1 MSKKL
6 NLKLIALFVIA
17 VGLLVAVT
25 SSKAYAEDCEAVYG
39 GGEKCIVNKSF
50 RITKEVREKGEDD
63 DDAED
68 KINVDKG
75 EEFVFVITIKNTGEV
90 EVDDMK
96 MKDFLP
102 DELKLIKGDLTEEW
116 NNFDSG
122 DKKTFHLTVK
132 VKDLEFERD
141 NFEKCIVNKAEV
153 RKDGDFEGADTATVC
168 YKKGEISELPETGA
182 TAGIALSGLG
192 TGLTAFG
199 VLIRKKFNA

>member
-1 MSKKL
+1 MFKKL
-6 NLKLIALFVIA
+6 NLKLIAISVTA
-17 VGLLVAVT
+17 AGLLVAVT
-25 SSKAYAEDCEAVYG
+25 NNKVYAEDCEAVYG

-50 RITKEVREKGEDD
+50 RITKEVREKDEDD

-68 KINVDKG
+68 KINVEKG

-102 DELKLIKGDLTEEW
+102 DELKLIEGDLTEEW
-116 NNFDSG
+116 DNFDFG

-132 VKDLEFERD
+132 VKDSEFERD

-192 TGLTAFG
+192 TALTAFG
-199 VLIRKKFNA
+199 LVIRKKFNA